1 MANPIDTTIRAAL
14 AAIDE
19 ATGWHSWE
27 GVIPPLLYARRLMSS
42 PPRVVRATSP
52 DGLLAAIRR
61 SDAIRAPAPTVPAE
75 LREAGLTTWPDRGSD
90 LAHLAVMAWEHAR
103 RRVEITYEA
112 GDALWCVAEHDGP
125 ERVFCDRYDRAAVAF
140 NVASALLA
148 SPLPGGQAVR
158 LPG

>member
-1 MANPIDTTIRAAL
+1 MTHPNAAATRAAL
-14 AAIDE
+14 AAISE
-19 ATGWHSWE
+19 TTGWHCWP
-27 GVIPPLLYARRLMSS
+27 GVIPPLLYARRLLSS

-52 DGLLAAIRR
+52 AALYAAIRR
-61 SDAIRAPAPTVPAE
+61 SDATRAPAPTVPAE
-75 LREAGLTTWPDRGSD
+75 LRAAGLTTWPDRGSD